1 MKIFRNIKPAYI
13 ISGMLLASVIFFLM
27 IPDRGKPGAA
37 DNSARCEKCRKNK
50 SRGFLSET
58 RSAEKPDEE
67 SAGAGF
73 LGRIFSLLT
82 PGYDAGD
89 IQGSDPA
96 KEQAINDINSLSK
109 KICNDGNLPEDVWIS
124 PKMIEENPQ
133 VHITELNKLLTY
145 CSGMKNG
152 KLTSNEKREYYMIKI
167 RLLEERRELLKYYIE
182 TLDSEIEEMD
192 EKMASDMEERRG
204 ENSLTHEDEKN
215 NSYIVAETEKY
226 FNEASANTAKMISNL
241 DSTIKRYRAEMS
253 EL

>member
-1 MKIFRNIKPAYI
+1 MKKLRNMKPAYI
-13 ISGMLLASVIFFLM
+13 ISVMLFAAVIFFLL
-27 IPDRGKPGAA
+27 IPKGEIPGSG
-37 DNSARCEKCRKNK
+37 DNSVQCENCRKNK
-50 SRGFLSET
+50 SGAFLSKT
-58 RSAEKPDEE
+58 HSAEKPGDA

-73 LGRIFSLLT
+73 LGRLFSLLT

-89 IQGSDPA
+89 IQGSDPV
-96 KEQAINDINSLSK
+96 KEQAINDINSLAK
-109 KICNDGNLPEDVWIS
+109 KICNDENLPEDVWIS
-124 PKMIEENPQ
+124 PKMIEENAQ

-145 CSGMKNG
+145 CSGMKKG

-167 RLLEERRELLKYYIE
+167 RFLEERRELLKYYIE

-204 ENSLTHEDEKN
+204 ENSLTAEEEKN

-241 DSTIKRYRAEMS
+241 DSTIKKYKS
-253 EL
+253 EISGL